1 MTMKTSV
8 HHIGYGILEY
18 EENFWTGKK
27 VITVGGQKLLKKKKN
42 VYTFHVENREL
53 ECHLKGSFL
62 TGASLNIDGETIRLS
77 APCKW
82 YEIVCSVLICSFIL
96 VWGNV
101 PALCEILPLV
111 GGAIGGGISAAMA
124 CTNLL
129 LMKQTKNV
137 GLKLLIW
144 LGMFLATVL
153 ICFLIAAFIL
163 TVFF

>member
-1 MTMKTSV
+1 MKTSV
-8 HHIGYGILEY
+8 HHIGYGIVEY
-18 EENFWTGKK
+18 EENFWTGKRA
-27 VITVGGQKLLKKKKN
+27 ITVGGQRLLKKSKN
-42 VYTFHVENREL
+42 LYTFQVEDRVL
-53 ECHLKGSFL
+53 ECRFKGSFL
-62 TGASLNIDGETIRLS
+62 TGATLNVDGETIRLS
-77 APCKW
+77 PPCKW
-82 YEIVCSVLICSFIL
+82 YEILCSVLICSFIL

-111 GGAIGGGISAAMA
+111 GGAIGGGISGVTA

-153 ICFLIAAFIL
+153 ICFLVAAFIL